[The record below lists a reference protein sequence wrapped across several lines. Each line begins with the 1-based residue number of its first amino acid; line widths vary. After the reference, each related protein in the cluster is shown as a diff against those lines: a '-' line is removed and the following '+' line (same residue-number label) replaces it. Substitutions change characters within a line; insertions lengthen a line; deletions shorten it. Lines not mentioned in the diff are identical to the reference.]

1 MDLLEELEG
10 FEKENPY
17 EHVSQLKARIQD
29 AHDTTVQK
37 NKAGDKKGALECLRE
52 KKALEKELQEYLLE
66 HPGAD

>member
-29 AHDTTVQK
+29 AHDTTVRK
-37 NKAGDKKGALECLRE
+37 NKAGDKKGAIVCMRE